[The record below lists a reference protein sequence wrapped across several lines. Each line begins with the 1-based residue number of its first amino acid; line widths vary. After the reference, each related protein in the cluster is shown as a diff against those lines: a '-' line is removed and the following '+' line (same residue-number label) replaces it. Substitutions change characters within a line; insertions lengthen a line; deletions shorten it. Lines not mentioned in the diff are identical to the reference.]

1 MIGRSVVGAVPSS
14 TRGVPPLT
22 GDRFQF
28 DARDDS
34 IEPAR
39 DIDLPLRAEKVE
51 HESTSPDE
59 PESPSSG
66 RGIAAGMLVIGLLA
80 GFVGGFVTGQRMAP
94 PLPGSVA
101 DVPRSQDTPPDPE
114 PATTTITESPVVD
127 VSGAPAARADERV
140 GEKTVP
146 AREQS
151 PVPVAAAPVAPP
163 AITRSEPTRA
173 EAPRVPTPAQ
183 PAMLELASRPSGAIV
198 FLDDVRV
205 GVTPVTIN
213 DVMPGSRRVRMELQ
227 GHQPWSTSIDVEVG
241 AHVRIGASLE

>member
-1 MIGRSVVGAVPSS
+1 MRAVPSS

-39 DIDLPLRAEKVE
+39 EIDLPLRAEKAEDEIVP
-51 HESTSPDE
+51 PDD

-80 GFVGGFVTGQRMAP
+80 GFVGGFMTGQRMAP
-94 PLPGSVA
+94 PLPASVA
-101 DVPRSQDTPPDPE
+101 DVPRTPETPPAPE

-127 VSGAPAARADERV
+127 VSGAPASRADEGV

-146 AREQS
+146 PATARS
-151 PVPVAAAPVAPP
+151 DSA
-163 AITRSEPTRA
+163 RSEVARDA
-173 EAPRVPTPAQ
+173 TPAQ
-183 PAMLELASRPSGAIV
+183 PAMLEFASRPSGATV

-213 DVMPGSRRVRMELQ
+213 DVMPGSRRVRMELP
-227 GHQPWSTSIDVEVG
+227 GHQPWSTSVDVEVG
-241 AHVRIGASLE
+241 AYLRIGASLE

>member
-1 MIGRSVVGAVPSS
+1 MPSS

-39 DIDLPLRAEKVE
+39 EIDLPLRAEKVE
-51 HESTSPDE
+51 HESTSPEE
-59 PESPSSG
+59 PESPASG
-66 RGIAAGMLVIGLLA
+66 RGVAAGMLVIGLLA

-94 PLPGSVA
+94 PLPATVA
-101 DVPRSQDTPPDPE
+101 DVARPAQADPSPAPP
-114 PATTTITESPVVD
+114 AVINESPVVGPPED
-127 VSGAPAARADERV
+127 QVPVVGSPAAL
-140 GEKTVP
+140 
-146 AREQS
+146 
-151 PVPVAAAPVAPP
+151 APP
-163 AITRSEPTRA
+163 AVAAPTGRTERPRSE
-173 EAPRVPTPAQ
+173 APVQPPTPAQ
-183 PAMLELASRPSGAIV
+183 PAMLELASRPSGATV

-213 DVMPGSRRVRMELQ
+213 DVMPGSRRVRMELP
-227 GHQPWSTSIDVEVG
+227 GHQPWSTSVDVEVG